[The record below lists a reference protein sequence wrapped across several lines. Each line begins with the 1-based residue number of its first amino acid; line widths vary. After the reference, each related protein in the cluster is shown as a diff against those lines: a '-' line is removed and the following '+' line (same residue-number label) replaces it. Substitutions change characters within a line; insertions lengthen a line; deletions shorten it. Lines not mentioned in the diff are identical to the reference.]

1 MNRSEKRGEI
11 RCLTGLFA
19 RQEAKVAQLTEAMN
33 RAGTA
38 TEKAAVAEALLIEVD
53 VLLECEQFDLGSADC
68 RLCTGFSKLRHQT
81 ATLVVE
87 AGRLHDRRPPA
98 VADRRRA

>member
-1 MNRSEKRGEI
+1 MNRSGQRGEI
-11 RCLTGLFA
+11 RCPTGLFA
-19 RQEAKVAQLTEAMN
+19 RQEARVAQLTEAMN

-38 TEKAAVAEALLIEVD
+38 TEKAAVAEALLIDVD
-53 VLLECEQFDLGSADC
+53 VLLECEQCDRGSADC

-87 AGRLHDRRPPA
+87 AGRLHDRRSRA
-98 VADRRRA
+98 ADRRRS